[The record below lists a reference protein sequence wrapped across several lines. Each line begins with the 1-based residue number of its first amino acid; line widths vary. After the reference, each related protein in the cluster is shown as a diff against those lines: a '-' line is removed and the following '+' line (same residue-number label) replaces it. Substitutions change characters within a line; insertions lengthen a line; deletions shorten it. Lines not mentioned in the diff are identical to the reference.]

1 VTDWR
6 VPSESEIIRH
16 ASHSRKHEIGKH
28 YDDDNENDDDDE
40 LRCGPTL
47 ADDLLDLLARRTESA
62 MCRVHL
68 VLQRGEKAV
77 LSNGEVAVNNPWGKS
92 EALVEW

>member
-1 VTDWR
+1 
-6 VPSESEIIRH
+6 
-16 ASHSRKHEIGKH
+16 
-28 YDDDNENDDDDE
+28 
-40 LRCGPTL
+40 
-47 ADDLLDLLARRTESA
+47 

-77 LSNGEVAVNNPWGKS
+77 LSNGEVAVNNPWGTS